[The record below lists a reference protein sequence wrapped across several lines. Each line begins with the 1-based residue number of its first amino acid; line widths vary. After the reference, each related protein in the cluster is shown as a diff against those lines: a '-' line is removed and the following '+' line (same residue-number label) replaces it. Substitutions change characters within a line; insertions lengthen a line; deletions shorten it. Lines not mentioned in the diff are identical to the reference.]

1 MNPPDP
7 YFRPMKR
14 YSVLTLMVLLLL
26 SQGSCKRKN
35 TPLTEEE
42 VVEVIHRFDEG
53 WESKNINLVDS
64 VLAPAYIY
72 FTQSGG
78 LFSRDSVVQTAG
90 SPSYTLSRV
99 RRSSFQVQLYGNVAI
114 VSTRW
119 EGVGSYRGRPFNED
133 QRCSITVIKKN
144 GKVEILSEH
153 CTPIQPLPIFH

>member
-1 MNPPDP
+1 
-7 YFRPMKR
+7 MKR
-14 YSVLTLMVLLLL
+14 YSVLAVMVVVLLI
-26 SQGSCKRKN
+26 QASCKRKN

-42 VVEVIHRFDEG
+42 AINVIHRFDEG
-53 WESKNINLVDS
+53 WETKNLNLVDS
-64 VLAPAYIY
+64 VLAPSYIY

-90 SPSYTLSRV
+90 SSSYTLSRV
-99 RRSSFQVQLYGNVAI
+99 RRSSFLVQLYGNVAI
-114 VSTRW
+114 VSSRW

>member
-1 MNPPDP
+1 
-7 YFRPMKR
+7 
-14 YSVLTLMVLLLL
+14 MVLLLL
-26 SQGSCKRKN
+26 YLGSCKRKN

-42 VVEVIHRFDEG
+42 VIEVIQRFDEG
-53 WESKNINLVDS
+53 WESKNIKLVDS

-90 SPSYTLSRV
+90 SPSYSLSRV
-99 RRSSFQVQLYGNVAI
+99 RRSSIQVQLYGNVAI

-119 EGVGSYRGRPFNED
+119 EGIGSYRGRPFNED